1 MNEITER
8 IARLRR
14 LMETYHMDAYLVP
27 TADFHESEYV
37 GEHFACRKYITGFTG
52 SAGIALITKDWAG
65 LWTDGRYFVQAA
77 AELKDS
83 GVELMKMGQPGVLT
97 VEQYLADHMP
107 EHGVLGFD
115 GRVINSK
122 TGESLRHRLSRK
134 QVRSGKTA
142 RSFPQ
147 SRYGSWKRNMPDRP
161 HPRRLKTCAKP

>member
-65 LWTDGRYFVQAA
+65 LWTDGRYFVQICI
-77 AELKDS
+77 S
-83 GVELMKMGQPGVLT
+83 
-97 VEQYLADHMP
+97 
-107 EHGVLGFD
+107 
-115 GRVINSK
+115 VIPSVPRK
-122 TGESLRHRLSRK
+122 TRNPFRSRRFPSRLS
-134 QVRSGKTA
+134 
-142 RSFPQ
+142 P
-147 SRYGSWKRNMPDRP
+147 
-161 HPRRLKTCAKP
+161 